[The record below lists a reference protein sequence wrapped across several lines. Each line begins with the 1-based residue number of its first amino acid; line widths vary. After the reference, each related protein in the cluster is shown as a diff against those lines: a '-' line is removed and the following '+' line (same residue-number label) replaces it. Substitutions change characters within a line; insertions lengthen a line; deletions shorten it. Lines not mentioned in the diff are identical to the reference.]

1 MDAGF
6 SKRLHNREFSHTWA
20 TVAQNECGASID
32 EVGFAMNHSD
42 RHRITRTYV
51 KIDFSPAWALNEKV
65 LEKIFFT
72 EDKSRDYS
80 KDDDNAFE
88 RFSFRQMM
96 KGSIFYRGRKV
107 SEFTDVGFN
116 NVDEIIDKLM
126 KELPSTIPSRAM
138 VLIKIENVD
147 KGQTQTYSR
156 MVE

>member
-1 MDAGF
+1 
-6 SKRLHNREFSHTWA
+6 
-20 TVAQNECGASID
+20 
-32 EVGFAMNHSD
+32 
-42 RHRITRTYV
+42 
-51 KIDFSPAWALNEKV
+51 
-65 LEKIFFT
+65 
-72 EDKSRDYS
+72 
-80 KDDDNAFE
+80 
-88 RFSFRQMM
+88 MM

>member
-1 MDAGF
+1 M
-6 SKRLHNREFSHTWA
+6 
-20 TVAQNECGASID
+20 
-32 EVGFAMNHSD
+32 
-42 RHRITRTYV
+42 
-51 KIDFSPAWALNEKV
+51 NEKV

-116 NVDEIIDKLM
+116 NVDEIIGKLM
-126 KELPSTIPSRAM
+126 KELPSTVPSRAM

>member
-1 MDAGF
+1 M
-6 SKRLHNREFSHTWA
+6 
-20 TVAQNECGASID
+20 
-32 EVGFAMNHSD
+32 
-42 RHRITRTYV
+42 
-51 KIDFSPAWALNEKV
+51 NEKV

-116 NVDEIIDKLM
+116 NVDEIIGKLM
-126 KELPSTIPSRAM
+126 KELPSMVPSRAM